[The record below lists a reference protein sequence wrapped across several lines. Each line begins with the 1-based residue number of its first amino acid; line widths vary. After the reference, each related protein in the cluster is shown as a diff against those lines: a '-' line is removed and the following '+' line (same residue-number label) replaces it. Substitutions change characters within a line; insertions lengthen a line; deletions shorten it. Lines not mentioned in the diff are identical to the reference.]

1 MTEWERKI
9 KDRKITVG
17 VLGLGCKEDDLPVAE
32 RLCREVLSLPV
43 YPELKQEQIEYVAN
57 TVLKF
62 YGIN

>member
-1 MTEWERKI
+1 
-9 KDRKITVG
+9 
-17 VLGLGCKEDDLPVAE
+17 KEGDLPVAE
-32 RLCREVLSLPV
+32 RLCSEVLSLPV